1 MSLTERMQD
10 RHFQLSLGMVL
21 CLLAA
26 LLLWGM
32 QGGDGLSRKILDRQF
47 SVLHE
52 HVARPLSRDV
62 IVVGIDEASLRK
74 FREPFP
80 LWHPHLERFLRAMAV
95 AGPAVVGLDVELPE
109 HSYQSLLPGYEDGL
123 IQVLRELRAHTPVV
137 LAHKPNPDGSLRTLP
152 ASMVSTEEG
161 VASVVLCLDS
171 DGVMRRFDPNRCT
184 VNAQGTTFAERIAAR
199 LDVAHPG
206 TGLVDF
212 AAGGKLDFI
221 PFDSVL
227 EWQARGEKGRLLAA
241 FSGKPVLLGVV
252 SAREGLVSV
261 PVPLA
266 VRAPMARQVPE
277 VLVQAQILRS
287 MTGSGLVREVPA
299 WVALCMVFAAAL
311 FWVGRSGWVKLL
323 VLAALPLVLGLFS
336 TWLLAQGAYLPLG
349 AVLLS
354 ALFTFL
360 ARLGY
365 DAVQQL
371 RERSNL
377 RALFDGYVSRKV
389 MQKIVSGRIES
400 PDSAARVRVC
410 LLYARIRSFN
420 DRMKGSH
427 AQDAVGLLNHCF
439 DEMAIAIH
447 QHHGTLDRFSGS
459 DLLAFFGAPQALECP
474 ERSALEA
481 AQSMLLRLREVNRR
495 LQEQAQNPLEIVIA
509 LHAGEV
515 VVGHVGPE
523 SRRFYTVLGSEVD
536 AVAALTGWMEGRG
549 HPVVCSAGVAA
560 AVEIAKGFTDC
571 GEHDVGGAPL
581 HLYGWHPPL
590 LEKH

>member
-1 MSLTERMQD
+1 MQD

-26 LLLWGM
+26 LLLWSM

-52 HVARPLSRDV
+52 HAARPLSRDV
-62 IVVGIDEASLRK
+62 VVVGIDEASLRK
-74 FREPFP
+74 FREPFA
-80 LWHPHLERFLRAMAV
+80 LWHPHLERFLRAMVV
-95 AGPAVVGLDVELPE
+95 AEPVVVGLDVELPE

-123 IQVLRELRAHTPVV
+123 IQTLWELRVHTPVV
-137 LAHKPNPDGSLRTLP
+137 LARKPNPDGSLRTLLAAMA
-152 ASMVSTEEG
+152 ASDKEA
-161 VASVVLCLDS
+161 ASVVLCLDP
-171 DGVMRRFDPNRCT
+171 DGVVRRFDPNRCT

-199 LDVAHPG
+199 LGVAHPG

-212 AAGGKLDFI
+212 GAGEKLDFI

-227 EWQARGEKGRLLAA
+227 EWHARGEMTRLRAA

-252 SAREGLVSV
+252 SAREAMVNV

-287 MTGSGLVREVPA
+287 MTGAGLVREAPA
-299 WVALCMVFAAAL
+299 WVTLIMVFAAAL
-311 FWVGRSGWVKLL
+311 FWIGRSGWVKLL
-323 VLAALPLVLGLFS
+323 ALAAMPLVLGLGS
-336 TWLLAQGAYLPLG
+336 TWLLGQGVYLPLG

-354 ALFTFL
+354 ALFAFL
-360 ARLGY
+360 VRLGY
-365 DAVQQL
+365 DAVQQM
-371 RERSNL
+371 RDRSNL
-377 RALFDGYVSRKV
+377 RALFDSYVSRKV
-389 MQKIVSGRIES
+389 MQRIVSGKIES
-400 PDSAARVRVC
+400 PDAAARARVC
-410 LLYARIRSFN
+410 LLYARIRGFN
-420 DRMKGSH
+420 DRMRGIH
-427 AQDAVGLLNHCF
+427 AQEAVGLLNSCF

-447 QHHGTLDRFSGS
+447 QNHGTLDRFSGS

-474 ERSALEA
+474 ERSALET
-481 AQSMLLRLREVNRR
+481 AQTMLLRLRELNQR
-495 LQEQAQNPLEIVIA
+495 LHEQAQEPVEIVIA

-523 SRRFYTVLGSEVD
+523 SRRLYTVLGSEVGVVTGL
-536 AVAALTGWMEGRG
+536 AGWMEGKG

-560 AVEIAKGFTDC
+560 AVEISEGFADC
-571 GEHDVGGAPL
+571 GEHDVGGTLL
-581 HLYGWHPPL
+581 HLYGWRPPL
-590 LEKH
+590 LEGR

>member
-10 RHFQLSLGMVL
+10 RHFQLSLGMAL

-47 SVLHE
+47 SMLHE
-52 HVARPLSRDV
+52 HAVRPLSQDV
-62 IVVGIDEASLRK
+62 VVVGIDESSLRQ
-74 FREPFP
+74 FREPFA
-80 LWHPHLERFLRAMAV
+80 LWHPHLERFLRAMVV
-95 AGPAVVGLDVELPE
+95 AEPAVVGLDVELPE
-109 HSYQSLLPGYEDGL
+109 HSYRSLLPGYEDGL
-123 IQVLRELRAHTPVV
+123 IQTLRELRVHVPVV
-137 LAHKPNPDGSLRTLP
+137 LARKPNPDGSLRTLL
-152 ASMVSTEEG
+152 ASMMETDEEA
-161 VASVVLCLDS
+161 ASVMLCLDP

-184 VNAQGTTFAERIAAR
+184 VNAQGTTFTERIAAR
-199 LDVAHPG
+199 LNVAHPG

-221 PFDSVL
+221 PFDRVL
-227 EWQARGEKGRLLAA
+227 EWQAHGNKQRLLAA
-241 FSGKPVLLGVV
+241 FTGKPVLLGVV
-252 SAREGLVSV
+252 SAREKLISV

-266 VRAPMARQVPE
+266 VRSPMAKQVPE

-287 MTGSGLVREVPA
+287 MTGAGLVREAPA
-299 WVALCMVFAAAL
+299 WIALCMVFAAAL
-311 FWVGRSGWVKLL
+311 FWIGRSGWVKLL

-336 TWLLAQGAYLPLG
+336 TWLLTQGVYLALG
-349 AVLLS
+349 TVLLS
-354 ALFTFL
+354 ALFAFL

-377 RALFDGYVSRKV
+377 RALFDSYVSRKV
-389 MQKIVSGRIES
+389 MQRIVRGRVES

-410 LLYARIRSFN
+410 LFYVRVCGFD
-420 DRMKGSH
+420 DRVKGNH
-427 AQDAVGLLNHCF
+427 AQDAVDLLNDCF

-459 DLLAFFGAPQALECP
+459 DMLAFFGAPQALECP
-474 ERSALEA
+474 EQSALEA
-481 AQSMLLRLREVNRR
+481 AQAMLLRLRELNRR
-495 LQEQAQNPLEIVIA
+495 LRELVQDPLEIVIA

-515 VVGHVGPE
+515 VAGHVGPE
-523 SRRFYTVLGSEVD
+523 SRRLYTVLGSEVG
-536 AVAALTGWMEGRG
+536 VVRALAGWMEGKG
-549 HPVVCSAGVAA
+549 HPVACSAGVAA

-590 LEKH
+590 LEKR